1 MYLVFNKELTHSLN
15 KMNNH
20 LNKTK
25 AKLIKELQDLKQAYA
40 VLQQKF
46 DERATNQISEG
57 DFTKLTEGISSAV
70 FIYQGNNF
78 VYFNRAAKEIF
89 GYTEAEF
96 YQINFWDLVHPDF
109 RELIK
114 ERGTARQQGMAVPT
128 NYEFKIITKKGN
140 EKWLDYTAG
149 NTYWKGKP
157 AVIGSAFDI
166 TLRKNTEQELLKFKL
181 CIQGSFEATFIT
193 DIHGTIIFANPA
205 FETIYGYKLSETI
218 GKTPRI
224 LKSGVYPPEV
234 YEDYWNTL
242 LSKKVV
248 AGEIVNKTKDGKLI
262 SVDGFNTS
270 ILDAD
275 GNIFG
280 FIGIHRDITER
291 KQSEESLKLFKTLI
305 DQSND
310 AIEVVDVE
318 TGRFVDVNERGL
330 IDLGYSHEEFLKLS
344 VWDVDPMVDESI
356 FAKIVEQLKIAG
368 NRLWEG
374 RHKRK
379 DGSDFPVE
387 VNIKIVSLDKD
398 YLVTVVRDITQRKQ
412 TEELVKKLS
421 RAVEQSPVSII
432 ITNKEGNIEY
442 INPKVTELTGFQAKE
457 VIGSNPRIF
466 GSGEKTKEEY
476 KLLWEKINSGK
487 DWFGE
492 FHNRKKNGELYWE
505 SASISPITNQEGEI
519 THFVAI
525 KEDISEL
532 KRTIDELI
540 VSKEK
545 ATESDR
551 LKSAFLATMS
561 HELRTPLNAII
572 GFSEMLNENLKTE
585 EVKEYGAI
593 IYSSGNQLLG
603 IVEDIFDITLI
614 EEGNI
619 HISMEEGSLKSVI
632 IKVQEIVKV
641 DQLRMNKMD
650 ISLNYDNSTSDDLVF
665 NTDFSKLKQ
674 ILSNL
679 IKNAL
684 KFTQSGSIN
693 YGYTLK
699 NTEANPII
707 QFYVKDTGIGI
718 PQEKIGIIFEMF
730 RQVEDSNIR
739 KFGGTGIGLSITKKL
754 VELLGGNIWVESTVG
769 EGTTFYFTLPGA
781 I

>member
-1 MYLVFNKELTHSLN
+1 MKNNLSKTKSELTKELE
-15 KMNNH
+15 
-20 LNKTK
+20 
-25 AKLIKELQDLKQAYA
+25 ELRHAYA
-40 VLQQKF
+40 VLQQKY
-46 DERATNQISEG
+46 DEKATKLISEG
-57 DFTKLTEGISSAV
+57 DFTKFTEGISTAV
-70 FIYQGNNF
+70 FIYQGDNF
-78 VYFNRAAKEIF
+78 VYFNSAAKEIF
-89 GYTEAEF
+89 GYSEEEF
-96 YQINFWDLVHPDF
+96 YKIKFWDLVHPDF
-109 RELIK
+109 RQLVK
-114 ERGTARQQGMAVPT
+114 ERGIARQQGEHVPL
-128 NYEFKIITKKGN
+128 NYEFKIITKNGN

-166 TLRKNTEQELLKFKL
+166 TSRKNTEQELLKFKL

-193 DIHGTIIFANPA
+193 DIDGTIIFANPA
-205 FETIYGYKLSETI
+205 FETIYGYNQAEVI
-218 GKTPRI
+218 GNTPRI
-224 LKSGVYPPEV
+224 LKSGTFSPEV
-234 YEDYWNTL
+234 YKNFWDTL
-242 LSKKVV
+242 LSKKAV
-248 AGEIVNKTKDGKLI
+248 AGEIINKTKNGKLI
-262 SVDGFNTS
+262 SVEGFNTS

-280 FIGIHRDITER
+280 FIGIHRDITEQ
-291 KQSEESLKLFKTLI
+291 KKSEDAIKLFKTLI

-310 AIEVVDVE
+310 AIEVVDAK
-318 TGRFVDVNERGL
+318 TGRFVNVNERGL
-330 IDLGYSHEEFLKLS
+330 IDLGYSREEFLKLN

-379 DGSDFPVE
+379 DGTTFPVE

-398 YLVTVVRDITQRKQ
+398 YLVTVVRDITKRKQ
-412 TEELVKKLS
+412 TEELVQKLS

-432 ITNKEGNIEY
+432 ITNKEGSIEY
-442 INPKVTELTGFQAKE
+442 INPKVTETSGFQAQE

-476 KLLWEKINSGK
+476 KLLWDRINSGK

-492 FHNRKKNGELYWE
+492 FHNKKKTGELYWE
-505 SASISPITNQEGEI
+505 SVSISPIKNQVGEI

-532 KRTIDELI
+532 KRTIDELTAA
-540 VSKEK
+540 KEK

-572 GFSEMLNENLKTE
+572 GFSEMFNENLNTE

-593 IYSSGNQLLG
+593 IHSSGNQLLG

-614 EEGNI
+614 EAGNI
-619 HISMEEGSLKSVI
+619 HISMEEVLLKSVI
-632 IKVQEIVKV
+632 IKVQEIIKI
-641 DQLRMNKMD
+641 DQLRMNKQH
-650 ISLNYDNSTSDDLVF
+650 INLQYDNSLSESLVIH
-665 NTDFSKLKQ
+665 TDFSKLKQ

-679 IKNAL
+679 IRNAL

-693 YGYTLK
+693 YGYTLI

-718 PQEKIGIIFEMF
+718 PQEKLEIIFEMF

-769 EGTTFYFTLPGA
+769 KGTTFYFTLPGA
-781 I
+781 IQL

>member
-1 MYLVFNKELTHSLN
+1 MKNLLKRTKLELINELKEI
-15 KMNNH
+15 K
-20 LNKTK
+20 K
-25 AKLIKELQDLKQAYA
+25 AN
-40 VLQQKF
+40 VNLQQKI
-46 DERATNQISEG
+46 ANSVTG
-57 DFTKLTEGISSAV
+57 FTELTEGISTAV
-70 FIYQGNNF
+70 FIYQGDNF
-78 VYFNRAAKEIF
+78 VYFNSAAKETF
-89 GYTEAEF
+89 GYSEEEF
-96 YQINFWDLVHPDF
+96 YKIKFWDLVHPDF
-109 RELIK
+109 RQLVK
-114 ERGTARQQGMAVPT
+114 ERGIARQQGEHVPL
-128 NYEFKIITKKGN
+128 NYEFKIITKNGN

-166 TLRKNTEQELLKFKL
+166 TSRKNTEQELLKFKL

-193 DIHGTIIFANPA
+193 DIDGTIIFANPA
-205 FETIYGYKLSETI
+205 FETIYGYNQAEVI
-218 GKTPRI
+218 GNTPRI
-224 LKSGVYPPEV
+224 LKSGTFSPEV
-234 YEDYWNTL
+234 YKNFWDTL
-242 LSKKVV
+242 LSKKAV
-248 AGEIVNKTKDGKLI
+248 AGEIINKTKNGKLI
-262 SVDGFNTS
+262 SVEGFNTS

-280 FIGIHRDITER
+280 FIGIHRDITEQ
-291 KQSEESLKLFKTLI
+291 KKSEDAIKLFKTLI

-310 AIEVVDVE
+310 AIEVVDAK
-318 TGRFVDVNERGL
+318 TGRFVNVNERGL
-330 IDLGYSHEEFLKLS
+330 IDLGYSREEFLKLN

-379 DGSDFPVE
+379 DGTTFPVE

-398 YLVTVVRDITQRKQ
+398 YLVTVVRDITKRKQ
-412 TEELVKKLS
+412 TEELVQKLS

-432 ITNKEGNIEY
+432 ITNKEGSIEY
-442 INPKVTELTGFQAKE
+442 INPKVTETSGFQAQE

-476 KLLWEKINSGK
+476 KLLWDRINSGK

-492 FHNRKKNGELYWE
+492 FHNKKKTGELYWE
-505 SASISPITNQEGEI
+505 SVSISPIKNQVGEI

-532 KRTIDELI
+532 KRTIDELTAA
-540 VSKEK
+540 KEK

-572 GFSEMLNENLKTE
+572 GFSEMFNENLNTE

-593 IYSSGNQLLG
+593 IHSSGNQLLG

-614 EEGNI
+614 EAGNI
-619 HISMEEGSLKSVI
+619 HISMEEVLLKSVI
-632 IKVQEIVKV
+632 IKVQEIIKI
-641 DQLRMNKMD
+641 DQLRMNKQH
-650 ISLNYDNSTSDDLVF
+650 INLQYDNSLSESLVIH
-665 NTDFSKLKQ
+665 TDFSKLKQ

-679 IKNAL
+679 IRNAL

-693 YGYTLK
+693 YGYTLI

-718 PQEKIGIIFEMF
+718 PQEKLEIIFEMF

-769 EGTTFYFTLPGA
+769 KGTTFYFTLPGA
-781 I
+781 IQL

>member
-1 MYLVFNKELTHSLN
+1 MKNLLKRTKLELINELKEI
-15 KMNNH
+15 K
-20 LNKTK
+20 K
-25 AKLIKELQDLKQAYA
+25 AN
-40 VLQQKF
+40 VNLQQKI
-46 DERATNQISEG
+46 ANSVTG
-57 DFTKLTEGISSAV
+57 FTELTEGISTAV
-70 FIYQGNNF
+70 FIYQGDNF
-78 VYFNRAAKEIF
+78 VYFNSAAKETF
-89 GYTEAEF
+89 GYSEEEF
-96 YQINFWDLVHPDF
+96 YKIKFWDLVHPDF
-109 RELIK
+109 RQLVK
-114 ERGTARQQGMAVPT
+114 ERGIARQQGEHVPL
-128 NYEFKIITKKGN
+128 NYEFKIITKNGN

-166 TLRKNTEQELLKFKL
+166 TSRKNTEQELLKFKL

-205 FETIYGYKLSETI
+205 FETIYGYNQAEVI
-218 GKTPRI
+218 GNTPRI
-224 LKSGVYPPEV
+224 LKSGTLSPEV
-234 YEDYWNTL
+234 YKNFWDTL
-242 LSKKVV
+242 LSKKAV
-248 AGEIVNKTKDGKLI
+248 AGEIINKTKNGKLI
-262 SVDGFNTS
+262 SVEGFNTS

-280 FIGIHRDITER
+280 FIGIHRDITEQ
-291 KQSEESLKLFKTLI
+291 KKSEDAIKLFKTLI

-310 AIEVVDVE
+310 AIEVVDAK
-318 TGRFVDVNERGL
+318 TGRFVNVNERGL
-330 IDLGYSHEEFLKLS
+330 IDLGYSREEFLKLS

-368 NRLWEG
+368 TRLWEG
-374 RHKRK
+374 RHKRN
-379 DGSDFPVE
+379 DGTTFPVE

-398 YLVTVVRDITQRKQ
+398 YLVTVVRDITERKQ
-412 TEELVKKLS
+412 TEELVQKLS

-442 INPKVTELTGFQAKE
+442 INPKVTETSGFQAQE

-466 GSGEKTKEEY
+466 SSGEKTKEEY
-476 KLLWEKINSGK
+476 KLLWERINSGK

-505 SASISPITNQEGEI
+505 SGSISPIKNQVGEI

-532 KRTIDELI
+532 KRTIDELTAA
-540 VSKEK
+540 KEK

-572 GFSEMLNENLKTE
+572 GFSEMFNENLNTE

-593 IYSSGNQLLG
+593 VHSSGNQLLG

-614 EEGNI
+614 EAGNI
-619 HISMEEGSLKSVI
+619 HISMEDVLLKSLI
-632 IKVQEIVKV
+632 AKVQENLKI
-641 DQLRMNKMD
+641 DQLRMNKQN
-650 ISLNYDNSTSDDLVF
+650 INVQYDNSLSESLVIH
-665 NTDFSKLKQ
+665 TDFSKLKQ
-674 ILSNL
+674 ILTNL

-693 YGYTLK
+693 YGYTLI

-718 PQEKIGIIFEMF
+718 PQEKMEIIFEMF

-754 VELLGGNIWVESTVG
+754 VELLGGSIWVESTVG
-769 EGTTFYFTLPGA
+769 EGTTFYFTLPKD
-781 I
+781 IQL

>member
-1 MYLVFNKELTHSLN
+1 MKNNLSKTKSELTKELE
-15 KMNNH
+15 
-20 LNKTK
+20 
-25 AKLIKELQDLKQAYA
+25 ELRHAYA
-40 VLQQKF
+40 VLQQKY
-46 DERATNQISEG
+46 DEKATKLISEG
-57 DFTKLTEGISSAV
+57 DFTKLTEGISTAV
-70 FIYQGNNF
+70 FIYQGDNF
-78 VYFNRAAKEIF
+78 VYFNSAAKETF
-89 GYTEAEF
+89 GYSEEEF
-96 YQINFWDLVHPDF
+96 YKINFWDLVHPDF
-109 RELIK
+109 RQLVK
-114 ERGTARQQGMAVPT
+114 ERGIARQQGVNVPL
-128 NYEFKIITKKGN
+128 NYEFKIITKNGN

-166 TLRKNTEQELLKFKL
+166 TSRKNTEQELLKFKL

-205 FETIYGYKLSETI
+205 FETIYGYNQEEVI

-224 LKSGVYPPEV
+224 LKSGTLSPEV
-234 YEDYWNTL
+234 YKNFWDTL
-242 LSKKVV
+242 LSKKAV
-248 AGEIVNKTKDGKLI
+248 AGEIINKTKDGKLI
-262 SVDGFNTS
+262 SVEGFNTS

-280 FIGIHRDITER
+280 FIGIHRDITE
-291 KQSEESLKLFKTLI
+291 KKKSEDAIKLFKTLI

-310 AIEVVDVE
+310 AIEVVDVAS
-318 TGRFVDVNERGL
+318 GRFVNVNERGL
-330 IDLGYSHEEFLKLS
+330 IDLGYSREEFLKLS

-356 FAKIVEQLKIAG
+356 FAKIIEQLKIAG

-379 DGSDFPVE
+379 DGSTFPVE

-398 YLVTVVRDITQRKQ
+398 FLVTVVRDITQRKQ
-412 TEELVKKLS
+412 TEELVQKLS

-442 INPKVTELTGFQAKE
+442 INPKVTETSGFQAQE

-476 KLLWEKINSGK
+476 KHLWERINEGK

-492 FHNRKKNGELYWE
+492 FHNKKKNGELYWE
-505 SASISPITNQEGEI
+505 SASISPIKNQEGEI

-572 GFSEMLNENLKTE
+572 GFSEMFNENLNTE

-593 IYSSGNQLLG
+593 IHSSGNQLLG

-614 EEGNI
+614 EAGNI
-619 HISMEEGSLKSVI
+619 HISMEEVLLKSVI
-632 IKVQEIVKV
+632 IKVQEIIKI
-641 DQLRMNKMD
+641 DQLRMNKQH
-650 ISLNYDNSTSDDLVF
+650 INLQYDNSLSESLVIH
-665 NTDFSKLKQ
+665 TDFSKLKQ

-679 IKNAL
+679 IRNAL

-693 YGYTLK
+693 YGYTLI

-718 PQEKIGIIFEMF
+718 PQEKLEIIFEMF

-769 EGTTFYFTLPGA
+769 KGTTFYFTLPGA
-781 I
+781 IQL